1 MEADIIWFYL
11 VILNV
16 DNTGLYD
23 HSLHYNERERE
34 NYEKKKKNREEADSA
49 KKTREKR

>member
-11 VILNV
+11 VIPKV

-34 NYEKKKKNREEADSA
+34 IWKKGRNREQADSA
-49 KKTREKR
+49 RKIRGKR